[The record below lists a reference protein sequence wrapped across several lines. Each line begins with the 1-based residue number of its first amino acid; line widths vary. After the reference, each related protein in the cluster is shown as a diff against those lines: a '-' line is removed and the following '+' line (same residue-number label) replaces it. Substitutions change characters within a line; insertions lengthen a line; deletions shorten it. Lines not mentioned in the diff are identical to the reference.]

1 MPAPQIYPRR
11 YTTRNAINI
20 CNVPSNSTDSRHKG
34 RNVCVPCTMQVL
46 QKRMTGLTNIAKVGV
61 CTTYGFT
68 EKEVATA
75 GDAGR
80 LMISGGMTMLFKQP
94 CQVTW
99 KVGCLPV

>member
-1 MPAPQIYPRR
+1 M
-11 YTTRNAINI
+11 
-20 CNVPSNSTDSRHKG
+20 
-34 RNVCVPCTMQVL
+34 CVPCTMQVL

-99 KVGCLPV
+99 KVGFLPF